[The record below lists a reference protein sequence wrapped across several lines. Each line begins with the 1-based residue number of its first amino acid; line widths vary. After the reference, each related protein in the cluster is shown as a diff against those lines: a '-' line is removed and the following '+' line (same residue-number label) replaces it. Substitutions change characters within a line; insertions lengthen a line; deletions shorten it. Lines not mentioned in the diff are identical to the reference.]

1 MNREAITRGIICSV
15 VDRILKEAEHDP
27 ERAIRKL
34 VDLGGQFVK
43 GRFQSYFFDMVQTM
57 LEDEESAYYDLAR
70 RVTTQVDREA
80 LKTLGVNLGYNGCT
94 LGGRT
99 IRMKEAAFGYDIPW
113 ALMFR
118 MNGESALTGEEY
130 EQIVQRAI
138 SFGVRSFIF
147 YAEDGAVDFGI
158 LFHQCAVHQNCAFL
172 LALPSSA
179 LTPELVSEVCAA
191 KNLMVALDSEEAEFP
206 AAARA
211 LCRARRPYACHR
223 TYRTEQDVADMESG
237 AWARRAVDAGCMFA
251 FAHAGAE
258 CPDGL
263 CDPGG
268 PLCGRDPAAVSQ
280 SSVILSN
287 YYTDHLFVD
296 RVISGT
302 PCFLA
307 SWETGLSPAVTA
319 AGKCPPVPMCAPAP
333 WRRSSGRLFPGG
345 RSSDPIKNPPRNCAA
360 GFLCLDFR

>member
-43 GRFQSYFFDMVQTM
+43 GRFQSYFFNMVQTM
-57 LEDEESAYYDLAR
+57 LEDENSAYYDLAR

-80 LKTLGVNLGYNGCT
+80 LMTLGVNVAYDGCT
-94 LGGRT
+94 VGGRILRT
-99 IRMKEAAFGYDIPW
+99 QEAACGYDIPW
-113 ALMFR
+113 AVMFR
-118 MNGESALTGEEY
+118 MNGAGKLTWQDY
-130 EQIVQRAI
+130 DRIVEKASQV
-138 SFGVRSFIF
+138 GVRSFIF
-147 YAEDGAVDFGI
+147 YGEDCGADWNI
-158 LFHQCAVHQNCAFL
+158 PLRMCSARRNCAFL
-172 LALPSSA
+172 MAMPAAA
-179 LTPELVSEVCAA
+179 LTPELVSEICGV
-191 KNLMVALDSEEAEFP
+191 KNLMVALDSEDPRFP

-263 CDPGG
+263 CD
-268 PLCGRDPAAVSQ
+268 RAARYVEETRRSQ
-280 SSVILSN
+280 SEAVILSN

-302 PCFLA
+302 PCFLGILGDGTVTRCDGRREVPA
-307 SWETGLSPAVTA
+307 GTNVRTCAVEEVLRPAV
-319 AGKCPPVPMCAPAP
+319 
-333 WRRSSGRLFPGG
+333 
-345 RSSDPIKNPPRNCAA
+345 PR
-360 GFLCLDFR
+360 GTVI